1 MRFWVYRKGMGLASI
16 LYWAPRIMGILSIL
30 YISIFALDVFAS
42 GTPLPQMLLGL
53 LIHLIPSF
61 ILAGFLALAWR
72 FELQGGIAFI
82 VISCIP
88 FVLLSNPLWVN
99 ALLAAPF
106 LLTGLLFV
114 VHARMRTGVRS

>member
-1 MRFWVYRKGMGLASI
+1 MGLASI